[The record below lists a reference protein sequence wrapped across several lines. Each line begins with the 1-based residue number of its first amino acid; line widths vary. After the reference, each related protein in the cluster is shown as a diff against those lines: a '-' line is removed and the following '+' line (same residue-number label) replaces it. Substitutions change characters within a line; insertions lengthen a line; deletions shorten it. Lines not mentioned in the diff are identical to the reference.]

1 MSGKEFTVE
10 VQAKIPEILKGLII
24 LSKDLTYSWSRQIRS
39 LFYRLDQELWDQ
51 CNHNPKVFLRRVS
64 QQKLED
70 AISDTYF
77 MEDYKTALNWYED
90 YCQGRIKHAVQTQIR
105 GDQDLIGYFSA
116 EFGFH
121 ESLPIYSGGL
131 GILAGDHCKAAS
143 DLGLPFVG
151 VGLLYHQGYFK
162 QTIDG
167 NGRQIAEFTTHR
179 FQDLP
184 IQPVYADGDNRLIVQ
199 VEMGDRS
206 IDLCVWVAKVG
217 NIQVYLLDSD
227 VPSNKPDDRS
237 ITYRLYGG
245 DREHRL
251 RQEIVLG
258 VGGVRALRLLGLK
271 PNIWHI
277 NEGHSAFQIVERIRE
292 YVESGLQ
299 YHEALEAV
307 ASATVFTTHTPVPAG
322 HDIFEH
328 DLVRKYLSSY
338 FGRMKIDAGTFLT
351 LGSTDNNQSMFNMTA
366 LAMRASRHQNGVSRI
381 HGRVSSQMEAYV
393 WPEILPADNPV
404 SYITNGVHVPTFLA
418 REWGNLFDSRF
429 RNWHNY
435 LCDPSFWDCLNE
447 IEDYR
452 FWGIR
457 QSLRSAMLSNVCE
470 RVIHRYRRNGA
481 SESFIR
487 KATQLLSQPDPDLLV
502 FGFARRFATY
512 KRATLLFADRERL
525 KKILNNPDRPVLLI
539 FAGKAHPQDEPGQE
553 LIRII
558 HEYSQH
564 PDFLGKVIL
573 LENYD
578 IALARKLVTGVDVW
592 VNNPEYPLEA
602 CGTSG
607 QKAAINGVLNL
618 SVLDGWWD
626 EGYNGKN
633 GWAVIPHEPHYDY
646 DYRYREEA
654 SDLINILEQKVVPT
668 FYKRGNLGYSER
680 WIAFCRESMKSIIP
694 RFNSERMVM
703 DYLNKVYAPALRKH
717 EVLMREDAAG
727 AKQLAAWKQ
736 KVRREWRNISLILI
750 EGTAEEVAYRDTLT
764 LKVKASL
771 GGLSVEDVR
780 VEMLLGSKEN
790 PDDEFVV
797 QEHHLLKA
805 ESNDS
810 EGIFSLSVPM
820 ENCGLLHYKVCIYPY
835 HELLAHPYE
844 MGFMKWL

>member
-1 MSGKEFTVE
+1 MSGKEFTIE
-10 VQAKIPEILKGLII
+10 VQAKIPEALQGLTA
-24 LSKDLTYSWSRQIRS
+24 LSRDLTYSWSRQIRS
-39 LFYRLDQELWDQ
+39 LFYRLDQDLWEQ
-51 CNHNPKVFLRRVS
+51 VNHNPKVFLRRVS
-64 QQKLED
+64 QQKLDE
-70 AISDTYF
+70 AINDTYF
-77 MEDYKTALNWYED
+77 MEDYKTALTWYED
-90 YCQGRIKHAVQTQIR
+90 YCQGKTRHAVQTQVR
-105 GDQDLIGYFSA
+105 NDQDLIAYFSA

-151 VGLLYHQGYFK
+151 VGLLYHQGYFR

-167 NGRQIAEFTTHR
+167 NGQQIPEFSTHR

-184 IQPVYADGDNRLIVQ
+184 IQPVFQEDGRRLTVQIELADH
-199 VEMGDRS
+199 S
-206 IDLCVWVAKVG
+206 IDLCIWTAKVG
-217 NIQVYLLDSD
+217 NITVYLLDSD
-227 VPSNKPDDRS
+227 VSSNKSDDRL

-251 RQEIVLG
+251 RQEMVLG
-258 VGGVRALRLLGLK
+258 IGGVRALRALGLK

-277 NEGHSAFQIVERIRE
+277 NEGHSAFQIVERMGE
-292 YVESGLQ
+292 YTQAGLSYQEAQES
-299 YHEALEAV
+299 V

-328 DLVRKYLSSY
+328 DLVKTYLTPY
-338 FGRMKIDAGTFLT
+338 FKRLNIDAQTFIALGGTAN
-351 LGSTDNNQSMFNMTA
+351 DQSKFNMTA
-366 LAMRASRHQNGVSRI
+366 LAMRSSRHHNGVSRI
-381 HGRVSSQMEAYV
+381 HGRIASQMEAYV
-393 WPEILPADNPV
+393 WPEIPPADNPI

-435 LCDPSFWDCLNE
+435 LSDASFWNCLDE

-457 QSLRSAMLSNVCE
+457 QSLRSAMLRDVCD
-470 RVIHRYRRNGA
+470 RVVHRYRRNGA

-487 KATQLLSQPDPDLLV
+487 KGTQLLAQPDPDVLV
-502 FGFARRFATY
+502 LGFARRFATY

-525 KKILNNPDRPVLLI
+525 KRILNDPKRPVMLI

-607 QKAAINGVLNL
+607 QKAGVNGVLNL

-646 DYRYREEA
+646 DYRYHEEA
-654 SDLINILEQKVVPT
+654 TDLINILEQQVVPM
-668 FYKRGNLGYSER
+668 FYKRGNLGYSEK
-680 WIAFCRESMKSIIP
+680 WIQCCKESMKSTIP

-703 DYLNKVYAPALRKH
+703 DYLNKLYAPSLRKH
-717 EVLMREDAAG
+717 EALMRDDASG

-736 KVRREWRNISLILI
+736 KVRKEWKNVSLTLT
-750 EGTAEEVAYRDTLT
+750 EAGPKEVAYQDQLNLTVQATLGN
-764 LKVKASL
+764 LNVS
-771 GGLSVEDVR
+771 DVR
-780 VEMLLGSKEN
+780 VELLLGVKEHIS
-790 PDDEFVV
+790 EEYTVK
-797 QEHHLLKA
+797 EHHLLKA
-805 ESNDS
+805 ENNDKS
-810 EGIFSLSVPM
+810 GTFNLSVPM
-820 ENCGLLHYKVCIYPY
+820 DNCGLLHYKVCIYPY

>member
-10 VQAKIPEILKGLII
+10 VQAKIPEPLKGLVT
-24 LSKDLTYSWSRQIRS
+24 LSRDLTYSWSRQIRS
-39 LFYRLDQELWDQ
+39 LFFRLDRELWDE

-70 AISDTYF
+70 AINDTYF

-90 YCQGRIKHAVQTQIR
+90 YCHGRIKHAAQTQVHN
-105 GDQDLIGYFSA
+105 DQDLIAYFSA

-184 IQPVYADGDNRLIVQ
+184 IQPVCREDGNRLLIQ
-199 VEMGDRS
+199 MDMADHS
-206 IDLCVWVAKVG
+206 IDLCIWIAKVG

-227 VPSNKPDDRS
+227 VASNKPDDRS

-245 DREHRL
+245 DREHRM
-251 RQEIVLG
+251 RQEMVLG
-258 VGGVRALRLLGLK
+258 IGGVRALRALGLK

-277 NEGHSAFQIVERIRE
+277 NEGHSAFQVVERITE
-292 YVESGLQ
+292 YVQSGLQ
-299 YHEALEAV
+299 YTEALEAV

-328 DLVRKYLSSY
+328 DLVKRYLAPY
-338 FGRMKIDAGTFLT
+338 FNNLKIDAATFLA
-351 LGSTDNNQSMFNMTA
+351 LGGSDNNHGKFNMTA

-381 HGRVSSQMEAYV
+381 HGRVASQMEAYV

-404 SYITNGVHVPTFLA
+404 SYITNGVHVSTFLA

-435 LCDPSFWDCLNE
+435 LCDAKFWNCLDE

-457 QSLRSAMLSNVCE
+457 RSLRALMLKDVCE
-470 RVIHRYRRNGA
+470 RVVYRYRRNGA
-481 SESFIR
+481 SESLIR
-487 KATQLLSQPDPDLLV
+487 KATQLLTQPEPDLLV
-502 FGFARRFATY
+502 LGFARRFATY

-525 KKILNNPDRPVLLI
+525 KKLLNDPQRPVMLI

-578 IALARKLVTGVDVW
+578 IALGRKLVTGVDVW
-592 VNNPEYPLEA
+592 INNPEYPLEA

-626 EGYNGKN
+626 EGYNGNN
-633 GWAVIPHEPHYDY
+633 GWAVMPHEPHYDY

-654 SDLINILEQKVVPT
+654 SDLINILEQQVVPT
-668 FYKRGNLGYSER
+668 FYNRGNLGYPEK
-680 WIAFCRESMKSIIP
+680 WIAASRESMKSIIP

-703 DYLNKVYAPALRKH
+703 DYLNKVYAPSLRKH
-717 EVLMREDAAG
+717 EVLMRDDAVG
-727 AKQLAAWKQ
+727 TKLLAAWKQ
-736 KVRREWRNISLILI
+736 KVRKEWKNVSLAL
-750 EGTAEEVAYRDTLT
+750 EQESPEEIAYQDQLSIKIR
-764 LKVKASL
+764 AGL
-771 GGLSVEDVR
+771 GNLGVDDVR
-780 VEMLLGSKEN
+780 VELLVGARDETS
-790 PDDEFVV
+790 DEFIV
-797 QEHHLLKA
+797 QEHHLFKA
-805 ESNDS
+805 ESNDGS
-810 EGIFSLSVPM
+810 GLFNLSIPM
-820 ENCGLLHYKVCIYPY
+820 ENCGLLHYKICIYPY